1 MIEIIRERTERPLAQ
16 RDATHDPAR
25 TSWVASANAPG
36 TDFPIQNLP
45 LGVFSTQ
52 GTEPRCGVAIGDAIL
67 DLSAAFAANLV
78 TNRAV
83 TEASLGPLMAQGRAA
98 SAALRAE
105 VSALLSQG
113 SPAEGQSDVLLVP
126 MAAARM
132 HLPTTV
138 RNFSDFMVSYD
149 HCFRS
154 GRRRDPNNPLP
165 PAFRQ
170 LPVAYHSRASSVR
183 VSGEA
188 VVRPHGQWREQ
199 DGTMRFGPTEAMD
212 YELEMAIWI
221 AGDNALGEPVP
232 MSRAPDRIFGYGLL
246 NDWSVRD
253 VQRWEMPPLGPFL
266 GKSVSTSVSGWI
278 VTAEALAPFEVA
290 APVQDP
296 PALPHLDSA
305 WNRSNGALA
314 VRMTAA
320 ILTAR
325 MRETGMEP
333 FLLTDTQFAGM
344 YWTPATMVAHHAS
357 NGCNLLSGD
366 LLGSGTVSGPEETAR
381 ACLAE
386 INQTGAVTLPSGE
399 TRRWIEDGDEIV
411 FRARAEAP
419 GAVPIGFGECRGV
432 LNPAIAWPA

>member
-1 MIEIIRERTERPLAQ
+1 MAPRN
-16 RDATHDPAR
+16 ATHDPAR
-25 TSWVASANAPG
+25 RSWVASAQEAG

-45 LGVFSTQ
+45 LGVFSTE
-52 GTEPRCGVAIGDAIL
+52 GTGPRCGVAIGAEIL
-67 DLSAAFAANLV
+67 DLPAAFAAGLV
-78 TNRAV
+78 THGAV
-83 TEASLGPLMAQGRAA
+83 REASLGALMQQGRQA
-98 SAALRAE
+98 SAALRQE
-105 VSALLSQG
+105 VSALLAEG
-113 SPAEGQSDVLLVP
+113 SPAQGQDRLLVP

-132 HLPTTV
+132 HLPCPV
-138 RNFSDFMVSYD
+138 RNFSDFMASYD
-149 HCFRS
+149 HCARL
-154 GRRRDPNNPLP
+154 GVKRDPKNPLP
-165 PAFRQ
+165 QAFRQ

-188 VVRPHGQWREQ
+188 VTRPHGQWQRQ
-199 DGTMRFGPTEAMD
+199 DGAMQFGPTEAMD
-212 YELEMAIWI
+212 YELEMAVWI
-221 AGDNALGEPVP
+221 AGENALGEPVT
-232 MSRAPDRIFGYGLL
+232 MASAPDRIFGYGLL

-266 GKSVSTSVSGWI
+266 GKSVSTSVSPWI

-296 PALPHLDSA
+296 PALPYLDSA

-320 ILTAR
+320 ILTPR
-325 MRETGMEP
+325 MRAEGAAP
-333 FLLTDTQFAGM
+333 FVLTDTQFAGM
-344 YWTPATMVAHHAS
+344 YWTAAAMVAHHAT
-357 NGCNLLSGD
+357 NGCNLLAGD

-386 INQTGAVTLPSGE
+386 IGLTGPVALPNGE
-399 TRRWIEDGDEIV
+399 SRRWIQDGDEIV

>member
-1 MIEIIRERTERPLAQ
+1 MAQ

-25 TSWVASANAPG
+25 RSWVASANAPG
-36 TDFPIQNLP
+36 ADFPIQNLP
-45 LGVFSTQ
+45 LGVFSTD
-52 GTEPRCGVAIGDAIL
+52 GTAPRCGVAIGDRIL
-67 DLSAAFAANLV
+67 DLKAAVAAGLV
-78 TNRAV
+78 TQKAV
-83 TEASLGPLMAQGRAA
+83 AAESLGPLMALGRPA

-105 VSALLSQG
+105 VSALLS
-113 SPAEGQSDVLLVP
+113 EGAAPRADLLAP
-126 MAAARM
+126 MDAARM

-138 RNFSDFMVSYD
+138 RNFSDFMASYD
-149 HCFRS
+149 HCARL
-154 GRRRDPNNPLP
+154 GVRRDPKNPLP
-165 PAFRQ
+165 PAFRH

-188 VVRPHGQWREQ
+188 VTRPHGQWQRQ
-199 DGTMRFGPTEAMD
+199 DGSMHFGPTEAMD
-212 YELEMAIWI
+212 YELEMAVWI
-221 AGDNALGEPVP
+221 AGDNAIGEPVP

-266 GKSVSTSVSGWI
+266 GKSVSTSVSAWI

-296 PALPHLDSA
+296 PALPYLDSA

-320 ILTAR
+320 ILTPK
-325 MRETGMEP
+325 MRAAGEAP
-333 FLLTDTQFAGM
+333 FILTDTQFAGM
-344 YWTPATMVAHHAS
+344 YWTAATMVAHHAT
-357 NGCNLLSGD
+357 NGCNLLAGD
-366 LLGSGTVSGPEETAR
+366 LLGSGTVSGPEPTAC
-381 ACLAE
+381 ACMAE
-386 INQTGAVTLPSGE
+386 IGLSGPVTLPNGE
-399 TRRWIEDGDEIV
+399 KRKWIQDGDEIV